1 MSTSESSA
9 GNVRKVALVTGGR
22 QNIGLAIVKR
32 LIEDG
37 FTVGVHGRDAGQIDD
52 LVGELNGTYGRGS
65 AIAAPFDI
73 ARADDV
79 VAGVAKLRDQ
89 AGAGVQVLVH
99 NATARAHGFVD
110 EVALED
116 WETAIA
122 TVLGG
127 SFHAIRACLPDMK
140 AAGWGRIVNIGGLGG
155 ERGFPRGTVAG
166 AAKGGLIGFSKALA
180 RELGGFGITVNVVS
194 PGHIDTERSPAL
206 GKPGDAAQH
215 YNSRK
220 ADAAAEIPVG
230 RIGVP
235 EDISSAVSFVCRDD
249 ASFVNGQVLSVNGGY
264 HT

>member
-1 MSTSESSA
+1 MSTSESSR
-9 GNVRKVALVTGGR
+9 GDRKVALVTGGR

-37 FTVGVHGRDAGQIDD
+37 FTVAVHGRDAAQLDD
-52 LVGELNGTYGRGS
+52 VVKDLNATYGDGK

-73 ARADDV
+73 SRHEEV
-79 VAGVAKLRDQ
+79 IVGVAKIREET
-89 AGAGVQVLVH
+89 GAGVQVLVH

-116 WETAIA
+116 WEAAVA

-155 ERGFPRGTVAG
+155 ERGFPRGTIAG
-166 AAKGGLIGFSKALA
+166 ATKGGLIGFSKALA
-180 RELGGFGITVNVVS
+180 REIGQFGVTVNVVS

-206 GKPGDAAQH
+206 GKPDDAAQH

-220 ADAAAEIPVG
+220 ADAASEIPVG

-235 EDISSAVSFVCRDD
+235 EDISSAVSFVCRED
-249 ASFVNGQVLSVNGGY
+249 AGFVNGQVLSVNGGY